1 MAKQISALPTAPS
14 TQRPATFNAE
24 ADAFVGALPTFVSE
38 ANALATEAATNASK
52 SEDANTAAQSA
63 KESAQTSAQT
73 ASEAK
78 EAAQRSASQ
87 AASSAQAASE
97 AKTAAATS
105 AQEAKERAQAV
116 AETKEELSG
125 SLGAL
130 EEMKKIVATGFIDDT
145 QTRTNLTYSSKKI
158 EADFAPKN
166 ESLGEQKIYGKAL
179 SAAGEANSI
188 VVRDSGG
195 YVSSSTPKSEE
206 FTADHLVCVRGSD
219 GKEKFVPLETIYKN
233 VLEGILKENLSL
245 RSYADIDIIESIA
258 TLKGSWGSTEA
269 KRLKNKNIF
278 AYSPSNWGKA
288 AVFTPSL
295 EKVELTPPP
304 GGENGYQVT
313 RLIDDDNS
321 IFAVPVSD
329 RKLFKLIETSDSCSW
344 EEVVLDKVGPMPLT
358 TNGMPNQSLNKFL
371 YLKGSDN
378 LLYKF
383 DGRGATKTDM
393 NGSPSYISLDR
404 AVSSLRT
411 ACGFS
416 EDSCYYDKTSSG
428 VNKLSLKNL
437 ITTPIG
443 ISVQH
448 GAVSDFENFA
458 VFLRRGPS
466 INAISAILDI
476 RKNKAMTIPRSVGAS
491 GGTVYDYTDMFI
503 TQNFFFSSSEDI
515 YILGE
520 ASAQFVKT
528 GSSQKVIAKIN
539 KKMLAYYGIEI

>member
-14 TQRPATFNAE
+14 TQRPATFNTE
-24 ADAFVGALPTFVSE
+24 ADAFVSALPTFVSE
-38 ANALATEAATNASK
+38 ANALATEAATNAQR
-52 SEDANTAAQSA
+52 SEDANTTAQSA

-78 EAAQRSASQ
+78 EAATRSASE
-87 AASSAQAASE
+87 AESSAQAASE

-105 AQEAKERAQAV
+105 AKEAKESAQAV

-130 EEMKKIVATGFIDDT
+130 EEMKKIVATGFIDDSKA
-145 QTRTNLTYSSKKI
+145 RTNLTYSSKKI

-166 ESLGEQKIYGKAL
+166 ESAGEQKIYGKPL
-179 SAAGEANSI
+179 STAGEANSI

-206 FTADHLVCVRGSD
+206 FTADHLVCVRGND

-245 RSYADIDIIESIA
+245 RVYADIDIIESIA
-258 TLKGSWGSTEA
+258 PLEGSWSSTEA

-295 EKVELTPPP
+295 EKVELAPPP

-321 IFAVPVSD
+321 IFAVAVSG

-358 TNGMPNQSLNKFL
+358 TIGIPNQSLNKFL
-371 YLKGSDN
+371 YLKGADGEI
-378 LLYKF
+378 YKF

-416 EDSCYYDKTSSG
+416 EDSCYYDKSSSG

-458 VFLRRGPS
+458 VFLRRGTS
-466 INAISAILDI
+466 IKAISAILDI

>member
-1 MAKQISALPTAPS
+1 MAKTITRLPEPPTTAEP
-14 TQRPATFNAE
+14 QNFDDR
-24 ADAFVGALPTFVSE
+24 ADAFVGALPKFVTETNEVAAE
-38 ANALATEAATNASK
+38 AEQTLQTVQTLKEDADASK
-52 SEDANTAAQSA
+52 QAAQA
-63 KESAQTSAQT
+63 SAQT

-78 EAAQRSASQ
+78 TAAIQGAISAE
-87 AASSAQAASE
+87 SSAQEASE

-105 AQEAKERAQAV
+105 AKEAKESAQAV

-145 QTRTNLTYSSKKI
+145 EKRANLTYSSKKI

-166 ESLGEQKIYGKAL
+166 ESSGEQKIYGKAL
-179 SAAGEANSI
+179 SDAGEANSI

-245 RSYADIDIIESIA
+245 RGYSDIDIIESIA
-258 TLKGSWGSTEA
+258 PLEGLWSSTEA

-278 AYSPSNWGKA
+278 TYSPSGWGKA

-295 EKVELTPPP
+295 EKVELAPPP

-313 RLIDDDNS
+313 RLIDDDSS

-344 EEVVLDKVGPMPLT
+344 EEVVLDKVAPMPLT
-358 TNGMPNQSLNKFL
+358 INGMPNQSLNKFL

-378 LLYKF
+378 KIYKF
-383 DGRGATKTDM
+383 DGRGATKTDI
-393 NGSPSYISLDR
+393 NGDASYISLDSAR
-404 AVSSLRT
+404 RSLLGMY
-411 ACGFS
+411 GF
-416 EDSCYYDKTSSG
+416 
-428 VNKLSLKNL
+428 
-437 ITTPIG
+437 
-443 ISVQH
+443 
-448 GAVSDFENFA
+448 
-458 VFLRRGPS
+458 RGDGRY
-466 INAISAILDI
+466 L
-476 RKNKAMTIPRSVGAS
+476 
-491 GGTVYDYTDMFI
+491 
-503 TQNFFFSSSEDI
+503 
-515 YILGE
+515 
-520 ASAQFVKT
+520 
-528 GSSQKVIAKIN
+528 
-539 KKMLAYYGIEI
+539 